1 MATLQDIRVS
11 KPLTDISVAYTN
23 QMFIADQVLPRVI
36 ENRSEPFYYKW
47 DKNNLRLD
55 NDVRAPGN
63 KAFEV
68 DFGLSKSDNFYLV
81 ERSLKTKIPDEDM
94 DAAKDADAK
103 FDLKVSTTKLLNN
116 KLLTRYE
123 YQAAAEL
130 FSVTVFSGYTAAL
143 SGNDQWN
150 EYGTS
155 DPIKKIIDARNSVR
169 KATGVYPNTVVLG
182 AEVFDVLSNHPDIL
196 DRIKGGAT
204 KANAADVTAE
214 VLAQI
219 FKVDRVLVGG
229 SIYNTVSEGVTD
241 SNSDIWGK
249 FALVCYVSPT
259 PAKESPSLGYTF
271 YNTNAE
277 MVREWYDKEARSTYV
292 EVTKKFVH
300 KVVAPAAG
308 YLYSTVI
315 A

>member
-1 MATLQDIRVS
+1 MTLQDIRIS

-23 QMFIADQVLPRVI
+23 GMFIADQVLPRVI
-36 ENRSEPFYYKW
+36 ENRLEPFYYKW

-68 DFGLSKSDNFYLV
+68 DFGISKSAAFYLI

-94 DAAKDADAK
+94 EAARDADAK
-103 FDLKVSTTKLLNN
+103 FDLKVSKTKLLNN

-130 FSVTVFSGYTAAL
+130 FSGTTFSGYTAAL
-143 SGNDQWN
+143 SGNDCWDQ
-150 EYGTS
+150 YGTS
-155 DPIKKIIDARNSVR
+155 DPVKKIIDARNLVR
-169 KATGVYPNTVVLG
+169 KATGVYPNMVVLG
-182 AEVFDVLSNHPDIL
+182 AEVFDVLTNHPDIL

-204 KANAADVTAE
+204 KASPADVTAE
-214 VLAQI
+214 SLAQI
-219 FKVDRVLVGG
+219 FKVNKVLVGG
-229 SIYNTVSEGVTD
+229 SIYNSVNEGATD
-241 SNSDIWGK
+241 STSDIWGK
-249 FALVCYVSPT
+249 YALICYVSPT
-259 PAKESPSLGYTF
+259 PEKESPSLGYTF

>member
-11 KPLTDISVAYTN
+11 KPLTNISVAYTN

-36 ENRSEPFYYKW
+36 ENRAEPFYYKW
-47 DKNNLRLD
+47 DKDNLRLE

-68 DFGLSKSDNFYLV
+68 DFGLSKSSNFYLV
-81 ERSLKTKIPDEDM
+81 ERALKTKIPDEDM
-94 DAAKDADAK
+94 EAAKDADAK
-103 FDLKVSTTKLLNN
+103 FDLKVSKTKLLNN

-130 FSVTVFSGYTAAL
+130 FSTATFSGYTAAL
-143 SGNDQWN
+143 SGGDQWDQ
-150 EYGTS
+150 YGTS
-155 DPIKKIIDARNSVR
+155 DPVDKINDARNNVR
-169 KATGVYPNTVVLG
+169 KATGVYPNTIVLG
-182 AEVFDVLSNHPDIL
+182 SEVYDVLCNHPDIL

-204 KANAADVTAE
+204 KASAADVSAQ
-214 VLAQI
+214 VLATV

-229 SIYNTVSEGVTD
+229 AIYNSVAEGVTD
-241 SNSDIWGK
+241 STADIWGK
-249 FALVCYVSPT
+249 FALVAYVSPT
-259 PAKESPSLGYTF
+259 PEKESPSLGYTF

-277 MVREWYDKEARSTYV
+277 EVREWYDQEAKSTYI
-292 EVTKKFVH
+292 EVRKKFVH

-308 YLYSTVI
+308 YLFSTVI

>member
-1 MATLQDIRVS
+1 MATMQDIRIS

-47 DKNNLRLD
+47 DKDNLRLE

-68 DFGLSKSDNFYLV
+68 DFGISKSSNFYLV

-94 DAAKDADAK
+94 QAAKDADAK
-103 FDLKVSTTKLLNN
+103 FDLKVSKTKLLNN

-123 YQAAAEL
+123 YQASAEL
-130 FSVTVFSGYTAAL
+130 FSATTFSGYTAAL
-143 SGNDQWN
+143 SGNDQWDQ
-150 EYGTS
+150 YGTS
-155 DPIKKIIDARNSVR
+155 DPVKKIIDARNNVR

-204 KANAADVTAE
+204 KASPADVTAE
-214 VLAQI
+214 SLAQI
-219 FKVDRVLVGG
+219 FKVNKVLVGG
-229 SIYNTVSEGVTD
+229 AIYNSVSEGVTD
-241 SNSDIWGK
+241 SMSDVWGK
-249 FALVCYVSPT
+249 YALICYVSPT
-259 PAKESPSLGYTF
+259 PEKESPSLGYTF

-277 MVREWYDKEARSTYV
+277 MVREWYDQEARSTYV